1 MSSEPSAA
9 PLRGDVTVELPT
21 QVVARVDGDALI
33 VGGPLGEV
41 RRSFPSGALTAEVVG
56 TAVRLSLRVPAQ
68 RKRSR
73 ALLNTWE
80 RHVRNLA
87 QGVSTGFEAR
97 MKVVAAHFPMKVQV
111 KDQSLVIENFLG
123 EKYPRT
129 ASILPGV
136 AARVEGDWV
145 VLSGTDLEKVGQ
157 SAANI
162 ERTTRIR
169 RYDPRVF
176 QDGIY
181 IVDRAHPKAEA
192 TP

>member
-9 PLRGDVTVELPT
+9 PVRRDVTVDLPA
-21 QVVARVDGDALI
+21 QVVARVDGDALV

-41 RRSFPSGALTAEVVG
+41 RRSFPSGALTAEVIG
-56 TAVRLSLRVPAQ
+56 SSVRLSLRVPAQ

-111 KDQSLVIENFLG
+111 RGHGLVIENFLG

-129 ASILPGV
+129 ASMLPGV
-136 AARVEGDWV
+136 EATVEGDLV

-181 IVDRAHPKAEA
+181 IVERAHPKAEA
-192 TP
+192 RP